1 MTTHVFDAIIS
12 NCQHYWLPLVFN
24 NYNLCEEELTE
35 LLTTKEVASYLKLR
49 PETVLRGV
57 KKGDIPAIKVG
68 GHFRFDK
75 KQIDEWLRDNSTS
88 KKRILVIDDDDP
100 IRKLFK
106 ETLEKSNYHV
116 LTADNGS
123 KALKLVHGWNFDLVF
138 LDLKMPD
145 MDGVETFRRIRRIDK
160 AVPVVIITGHAASE
174 MLQKALK
181 QAPFGVMKKPFGA
194 KDILRSTENFLSG
207 AKGKARKN
215 LE

>member
-1 MTTHVFDAIIS
+1 M
-12 NCQHYWLPLVFN
+12 
-24 NYNLCEEELTE
+24 
-35 LLTTKEVASYLKLR
+35 
-49 PETVLRGV
+49 
-57 KKGDIPAIKVG
+57 
-68 GHFRFDK
+68 
-75 KQIDEWLRDNSTS
+75 
-88 KKRILVIDDDDP
+88 
-100 IRKLFK
+100 
-106 ETLEKSNYHV
+106 
-116 LTADNGS
+116 
-123 KALKLVHGWNFDLVF
+123 VHGWNFDLVF

>member
-1 MTTHVFDAIIS
+1 LS
-12 NCQHYWLPLVFN
+12 
-24 NYNLCEEELTE
+24 E

-57 KKGDIPAIKVG
+57 KKGEIPAIKVG

-75 KQIDEWLRDNSTS
+75 KQIDDWLQDNSTS
-88 KKRILVIDDDDP
+88 KKRILVVDDDEP

-106 ETLEKSNYHV
+106 DTLEKSNYHV
-116 LTADNGS
+116 LTADSGS
-123 KALKLVHGWNFDLVF
+123 KALKLVHSWKFNLIF
-138 LDLKMPD
+138 LDLKMSV

-160 AVPVVIITGHAASE
+160 VVPVVIITGYTASE

-194 KDILRSTENFLSG
+194 KDILRSTENFLNG
-207 AKGKARKN
+207 AKSKSRKN
-215 LE
+215 WG